1 MLCSMCFFACMLQQ
15 EVSMC
20 DERDDE
26 NFARALA
33 GDTSFLKR
41 DSLPSER
48 LWLASFLSHAVREEA
63 GPRGLAAQVANDIF
77 VDTDNAL
84 VIRYGPSRPDGGL
97 KDVLLLVEPEE
108 RAAFEQA
115 VKNAAEAAWMKK
127 KHGDLNNA
135 TSFTK
140 LVSSI
145 MDTARAFTGS
155 ADVTGL
161 FRDDDAARDGAR
173 EGVIKLTGKRLAPV
187 WHHWTDMWND
197 QRDNLQSLRE
207 SALLFEDDALDD
219 DALAAELKARTLA
232 YYASLLSHRQQLTQA
247 ARNASKVCI
256 VPKKKA

>member
-1 MLCSMCFFACMLQQ
+1 MNDDGRNACH
-15 EVSMC
+15 
-20 DERDDE
+20 D

-33 GDTSFLKR
+33 GDTSFLKK

-84 VIRYGPSRPDGGL
+84 VIRYGPSRVDGGL

-108 RAAFEQA
+108 RGAFEQSL
-115 VKNAAEAAWMKK
+115 KNMISR
-127 KHGDLNNA
+127 

-145 MDTARAFTGS
+145 MDTARALTGLV
-155 ADVTGL
+155 DVTGP
-161 FRDDDAARDGAR
+161 FNKNDSQD

-207 SALLFEDDALDD
+207 SATLFEDDTLDD

-232 YYASLLSHRQQLTQA
+232 YYASLLSHRQRLTDA
-247 ARNASKVCI
+247 ARNESKVCI
-256 VPKKKA
+256 VPKKEA

>member
-1 MLCSMCFFACMLQQ
+1 MC
-15 EVSMC
+15 
-20 DERDDE
+20 ERDACNE

-33 GDTSFLKR
+33 GDTSFLKK
-41 DSLPSER
+41 DSSTSER

-84 VIRYGPSRPDGGL
+84 VIRYGPSRMDGGL

-108 RAAFEQA
+108 RGAFEQA
-115 VKNAAEAAWMKK
+115 LKDKTNR
-127 KHGDLNNA
+127 

-145 MDTARAFTGS
+145 MDTARAFAATAVPS

-161 FRDDDAARDGAR
+161 FAQD
-173 EGVIKLTGKRLAPV
+173 EGVVKLTGKRLAPV

-197 QRDNLQSLRE
+197 QRDNLQRLRE
-207 SALLFEDDALDD
+207 SALLFEDDTRDD
-219 DALAAELKARTLA
+219 DTLAAELKARALA
-232 YYASLLSHRQQLTQA
+232 YYASLLSHRQRLTDA
-247 ARNASKVCI
+247 ARNASNVCI
-256 VPKKKA
+256 VPSA